1 MLRPDVL
8 DYYNRGGEHGRL
20 TAGTGL
26 LEYLRTWDILE
37 RTLPAT
43 PCDILDVGGATG
55 VYAAPLTAAGH
66 RVHVIDPVPS
76 HVDAAGRLPGV
87 TATLGDAR
95 ALDVPDASVDAV
107 LLFGPLYHLTERADR
122 VRAWAEARRVL
133 RPGGVVLGAT
143 IGRFA
148 SLFDGFVKGYAADPF
163 FVGLVRDV
171 LTTGVHGGGP
181 YFTTAYFHHPDEP
194 PAEARDAGLAVR
206 RVVCV
211 ESALWMAG
219 RLREVLEDADQR
231 GLMLELLRE
240 VEGDPSM
247 LGTSSHLITVA
258 GLLTD
263 S

>member
-8 DYYNRGGEHGRL
+8 DYYNRGGERTRL
-20 TAGTGL
+20 AAGTGL

-37 RTLPAT
+37 RALPAA
-43 PCDILDVGGATG
+43 PADILDVGGATG
-55 VYAAPLTAAGH
+55 VYAAPLAAAGH
-66 RVHVIDPVPS
+66 RVHVVDPVPD
-76 HVDAAGRLPGV
+76 HVAAAGALPGV
-87 TATLGDAR
+87 TAAVGDAR
-95 ALDVPDASVDAV
+95 ALDVADASVDAV
-107 LLFGPLYHLTERADR
+107 LLFGPLYHLTDRADR
-122 VRAWAEARRVL
+122 VLAWAEARRVL

-148 SLFDGFVKGYAADPF
+148 SLFDGFVKGYAADPL

-171 LTTGVHGGGP
+171 LATGVHGGGP

-194 PAEARDAGLAVR
+194 AAEARDAGLAVR

-219 RLREVLEDADQR
+219 RLPEVLASPDQR
-231 GLMLELLRE
+231 ALMLELLRGIE
-240 VEGDPSM
+240 EEPAM

-258 GLLTD
+258 GLLSD